1 MNTPSQL
8 NASSRLLICL
18 IAIILLTAINF
29 FFHGFFQGPARFL
42 GSLCTDTY
50 DFFPGPL
57 LHSEYR
63 FTDYFDTQ
71 KFRPDRGQTSQL
83 PPTTILLFQLSRF
96 LTEAT
101 SRTASLVIFS
111 IFQMA
116 VFSASIGR
124 LLGAGDGNHGLSV
137 ATRFWLAFAISIC
150 SYPVYFAIDRGHFAL
165 LVCAL
170 INFAIDAHLRSR
182 RWSAAILIG
191 LAAALRIT
199 PLVFAA
205 IYLNRRD
212 FRYLLAAT
220 VTTLISWAIS
230 LALVPLWLDGYGL
243 DNWLDS
249 FSNYAHMYISWPG
262 GLGWSS
268 SLYNLV
274 RFVRYLNGI
283 PIDAILDSAYFAEQA
298 YSVASIAILTLI
310 VFRIRHTSSITAFA
324 LLTWASIA
332 LPHVTGDYYLA
343 GLIAPMVLLA
353 TRSKPDLVALTLL
366 ILLLVPKDYFYYY
379 VTVYKLFDFKIM
391 DLFEYRRLL
400 GRGYSAVS
408 IQSLIINP
416 LLLVAL
422 GLRLA
427 WRESDE
433 SSLLAENR

>member
-1 MNTPSQL
+1 M
-8 NASSRLLICL
+8 ACL
-18 IAIILLTAINF
+18 IAIILLTAVNF
-29 FFHGFFQGPARFL
+29 YFHGFFQGSARFL
-42 GSLCTDTY
+42 GFVCTDTY

-96 LTEAT
+96 LTVAT
-101 SRTASLVIFS
+101 GPVASVIIFS
-111 IFQMA
+111 IFQMV

-124 LLGAGDGNHGLSV
+124 LLGARGGIPELSLP
-137 ATRFWLAFAISIC
+137 ARFWLALVISTC
-150 SYPVYFAIDRGHFAL
+150 SYPVYFAVDRGHFAL
-165 LVCAL
+165 IACAL
-170 INFAIDAHLRSR
+170 INFAIDSHLRGR

-205 IYLNRRD
+205 IYLNQRD

-220 VTTLISWAIS
+220 ATALISWAIS

-243 DNWLDS
+243 DNWLES

-268 SLYNLV
+268 SLYNLA
-274 RFVRYLNGI
+274 RLARYLNGI
-283 PIDAILDSAYFAEQA
+283 PIDAILDSAHFAEQA
-298 YSVASIAILTLI
+298 YSFASIAILALI

-324 LLTWASIA
+324 LLAWASIA

-353 TRSKPDLVALTLL
+353 TRSKPDLVALALL

-379 VTVYKLFDFKIM
+379 VTVYKLFDFKVM
-391 DLFEYRRLL
+391 DLFEYQRLL
-400 GRGYSAVS
+400 RRGYTSVS

-416 LLLVAL
+416 LLLVVL

-427 WRESDE
+427 WRDSDE
-433 SSLLAENR
+433 SSLQAENR

>member
-1 MNTPSQL
+1 MV
-8 NASSRLLICL
+8 CL

-29 FFHGFFQGPARFL
+29 YFHGFFQGSARLF
-42 GSLCTDTY
+42 GFICTDTY

-71 KFRPDRGQTSQL
+71 KFRPDLGQTSQL
-83 PPTTILLFQLSRF
+83 PPTTVLLFQLSRF
-96 LTEAT
+96 LTAAT
-101 SRTASLVIFS
+101 GPVTSVVIFS
-111 IFQMA
+111 IFQMV

-124 LLGAGDGNHGLSV
+124 LLGARGGIPELSLP
-137 ATRFWLAFAISIC
+137 ARFWLAFVISTC

-165 LVCAL
+165 IACTL
-170 INFAIDAHLRSR
+170 INFAIDAHLRGR
-182 RWSAAILIG
+182 RWSAAVLIG

-220 VTTLISWAIS
+220 VTTMISWAIS
-230 LALVPLWLDGYGL
+230 LALVPLWLEGYGL
-243 DNWLDS
+243 DNWLES

-268 SLYNLV
+268 SLYNMV
-274 RFVRYLNGI
+274 RLGRYLNGI
-283 PIDAILDSAYFAEQA
+283 PIDAILDSAHFAEQA
-298 YSVASIAILTLI
+298 YSLASIAILTLI

-324 LLTWASIA
+324 LLAWASIA

-353 TRSKPDLVALTLL
+353 TRSKPDLVALALL
-366 ILLLVPKDYFYYY
+366 VLLLVPKDYFYYY
-379 VTVYKLFDFKIM
+379 VTVYKLFDLKIM
-391 DLFEYRRLL
+391 DQFEYQRLL
-400 GRGYSAVS
+400 RRGYTPVS

-416 LLLVAL
+416 LLLVVL

-427 WRESDE
+427 WRDSDE
-433 SSLLAENR
+433 SSLQAENR